1 MSEIVLTL
9 KCSVEADVTTAFA
22 WQFRTDVSNWNDPP
36 ARFALDGPFEAGS
49 CGTTQLPGQAPLHWR
64 ITDVRPSR
72 SFVVAMQ
79 LDQAMLVF
87 EWQFDQLP
95 GHKTKLTQE
104 IVLSGDNAAAYATQ
118 VEAGFGSNLEAGMK
132 RIAADMAAAESQSK
146 PDHGDI
152 AR

>member
-1 MSEIVLTL
+1 
-9 KCSVEADVTTAFA
+9 
-22 WQFRTDVSNWNDPP
+22 
-36 ARFALDGPFEAGS
+36 
-49 CGTTQLPGQAPLHWR
+49 
-64 ITDVRPSR
+64 
-72 SFVVAMQ
+72 MQ

-87 EWQFDQLP
+87 EWRFDQLP

-132 RIAADMAAAESQSK
+132 LIAADMAAAESQSK

>member
-9 KCSVEADVTTAFA
+9 KCSVEADVTSAFA

-64 ITDVRPSR
+64 ITEVRPHR

-87 EWQFDQLP
+87 AWQFDQLP
-95 GHKTKLTQE
+95 GHKTRLTQE
-104 IVLSGDNAAAYATQ
+104 IVLSGDNAAAYAMQ

-132 RIAADMAAAESQSK
+132 RIAADIAATESQSK

>member
-1 MSEIVLTL
+1 MSEIALRL

-49 CGTTQLPGQAPLHWR
+49 CGTTQLPGQALLHWR
-64 ITDVRPSR
+64 ITEVRPGR

-95 GHKTKLTQE
+95 GRKTKLTQE

-132 RIAADMAAAESQSK
+132 RIAADMAAAESQPK
-146 PDHGDI
+146 PYDGDI
-152 AR
+152 TR

>member
-1 MSEIVLTL
+1 MSEIALRL

-36 ARFALDGPFEAGS
+36 ARFSLDGPFEAGS
-49 CGTTQLPGQAPLHWR
+49 CGTTQLPRQAPLHWR
-64 ITDVRPSR
+64 ITEVRPGR

-95 GHKTKLTQE
+95 GRKTKLTQE

-118 VEAGFGSNLEAGMK
+118 VEVGFGSNLEAGMK
-132 RIAADMAAAESQSK
+132 RIAADMAAAESHSK